1 MSHYV
6 DNKQLFEVM
15 VEFVIKCKKAKEL
28 NQPRPKVPDYVGLC
42 VYQIANRLSF
52 KPNFINYTF
61 RDDMIG
67 DGIEN
72 CLTYVHNFNP
82 EKSNNPFA
90 YFTQIIFYA
99 FLRRI
104 EKEKKQLYIKHKS
117 IENNI
122 LEQNLYDTMSQD
134 EYKDFMQMYSSLIPD
149 NRIADLVNLFEP
161 KKTAKNKKKG
171 LEVFVDDEDK

>member
-1 MSHYV
+1 
-6 DNKQLFEVM
+6 
-15 VEFVIKCKKAKEL
+15 
-28 NQPRPKVPDYVGLC
+28 
-42 VYQIANRLSF
+42 
-52 KPNFINYTF
+52 
-61 RDDMIG
+61 MIG

-104 EKEKKQLYIKHKS
+104 EKEKKQLYIKHKF

-161 KKTAKNKKKG
+161 KKIAKNKKKG